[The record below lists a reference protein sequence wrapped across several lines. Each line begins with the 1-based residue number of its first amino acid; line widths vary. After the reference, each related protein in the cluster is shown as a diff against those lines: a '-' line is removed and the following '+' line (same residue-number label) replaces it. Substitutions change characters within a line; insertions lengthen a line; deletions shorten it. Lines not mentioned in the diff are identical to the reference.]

1 MAVPTASPLE
11 LTLQALVL
19 EVRDLLHLHADA
31 PDAESLREAFRTL
44 YAASLLKE
52 EGRSVRARI
61 VIAPP
66 AAFPLTEG
74 PPDGEHVLR
83 FATSHPFS
91 PNEIKRLSPAAGF
104 FHSAIAI
111 WPEGNRGIRIW
122 GLLNTGQRWMNL
134 VAGGRK
140 APGNELPF
148 PLIHLR
154 DPGWLLFY
162 HNYQLLAEWR
172 GTEFH
177 DANLDVF
184 QSRIFHERFRA
195 QRRKMVESI
204 SGCCLPENLSLDA
217 YSELSHLITQQFI
230 KRLIS
235 LVRANGHG
243 GTLVLMPG
251 AADDE
256 ENVSRWIDCKYILES
271 DAAGMRFRL
280 LLEAILHRV
289 GQLCPP
295 ETSSAEAWEIFRNSY
310 DPELDRLEE
319 AFFELARFYSDLT
332 QVDGALVV
340 DQRLRVIGFGG
351 EIRVDRNVI
360 LVNQAHDLEATRLSD
375 WNMLNDG
382 TRHRSLY
389 RLCSVDP
396 DVIGFVISQDS
407 QVRLIANHNDTVIFW
422 MHTMV

>member
-1 MAVPTASPLE
+1 MAASIASSVE
-11 LTLQALVL
+11 LTLNALVS
-19 EVRDLLHLHADA
+19 EVEDLLGSHPDA
-31 PDAESLREAFRTL
+31 PQTGQLRQAFRTL

-52 EGRSVRARI
+52 EGRPVRARI

-66 AAFPLTEG
+66 SAFPLTEG
-74 PPDGEHVLR
+74 PPDGEHVMR
-83 FATSHPFS
+83 FSNSHPFS
-91 PNEIKRLSPAAGF
+91 PNEIKRISPAAGF

-111 WPEGNRGIRIW
+111 WPDGERGIRIW

-140 APGNELPF
+140 PLGNELPY

-184 QSRIFHERFRA
+184 QSNIFKERFRPL
-195 QRRKMVESI
+195 RRRMVEEI
-204 SGCCLPENLSLDA
+204 SDCCLPDHLTLDHYA
-217 YSELSHLITQQFI
+217 DLSHLITQQFV

-235 LVRANGHG
+235 LVRTSGHG
-243 GTLVLMPG
+243 GTLVLLP
-251 AADDE
+251 
-256 ENVSRWIDCKYILES
+256 ENGDSEVASQWIDCKYSIES

-280 LLEAILHRV
+280 LLQSILRRV
-289 GQLCPP
+289 GQLSKPD
-295 ETSSAEAWEIFRNSY
+295 TTAAEAWEIFRNSY
-310 DPELDRLEE
+310 DAELDRLEE
-319 AFFELARFYSDLT
+319 SFFELARFYSDLM
-332 QVDGALVV
+332 QVDGALVL
-340 DQRLRVIGFGG
+340 DQRLCVIGFGG

-360 LVNQAHDLEATRLSD
+360 VVKQAHDLEARRLSD
-375 WNMLNDG
+375 WNVFNDG
-382 TRHRSLY
+382 TRHRSIY

-396 DVIGFVISQDS
+396 HAIGFVISQDS
-407 QVRLIANHNDTVIFW
+407 QVRLIANIGENVTFW
-422 MHTMV
+422 VHTMV